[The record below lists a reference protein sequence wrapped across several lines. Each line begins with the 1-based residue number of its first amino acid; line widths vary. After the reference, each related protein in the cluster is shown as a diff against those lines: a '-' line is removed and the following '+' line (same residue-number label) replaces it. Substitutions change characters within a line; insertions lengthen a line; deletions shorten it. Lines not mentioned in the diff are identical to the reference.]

1 MISVNDLKW
10 PSTNKNMPQRNRKTG
25 IVRAA
30 PAPAPAPAS
39 LGTVFKEGLVWGA
52 GNAVAHQAIRS
63 IFGFSTAA
71 TAATAPEYM
80 QCMKEF
86 NDEAACKNFI
96 KKE

>member
-1 MISVNDLKW
+1 
-10 PSTNKNMPQRNRKTG
+10 MPQRNRKTG

-30 PAPAPAPAS
+30 PASAPTS

-63 IFGFSTAA
+63 IFGFSGATATVPTAAA
-71 TAATAPEYM
+71 TAVPTEYI
-80 QCMKEF
+80 QCMKDF

>member
-1 MISVNDLKW
+1 
-10 PSTNKNMPQRNRKTG
+10 MPQRNRKTG

-30 PAPAPAPAS
+30 TASTPASALAPAS

-63 IFGFSTAA
+63 IFGYSGATATATVPTAA
-71 TAATAPEYM
+71 AAPSTEYM

>member
-1 MISVNDLKW
+1 
-10 PSTNKNMPQRNRKTG
+10 MPQRNRKTG

-30 PAPAPAPAS
+30 PASAPAPAPAS

-63 IFGFSTAA
+63 IFGFSGA
-71 TAATAPEYM
+71 TATATATAVPTEYI
-80 QCMKEF
+80 QCMKDF
-86 NDEAACKNFI
+86 NDEAACRNFI

>member
-1 MISVNDLKW
+1 
-10 PSTNKNMPQRNRKTG
+10 MPQKNRKTG

-30 PAPAPAPAS
+30 PASAPAAAPTS

-63 IFGFSTAA
+63 IFAGATATA
-71 TAATAPEYM
+71 TAATAPSAEYI
-80 QCMKEF
+80 QCMKDF